1 MTNPD
6 SLYGTYP
13 CPYCGRYVKPP
24 YCPFCG
30 GEIRKPSTLKEAME
44 RLITDSNRCSGSDV

>member
-1 MTNPD
+1 MTTLD

-13 CPYCGRYVKPP
+13 CPDCGRYVKPP
-24 YCPFCG
+24 YCIFCG

-44 RLITDSNRCSGSDV
+44 RLKASSERSVHE

>member
-13 CPYCGRYVKPP
+13 CPDCGRYVKPP

-30 GEIRKPSTLKEAME
+30 AEIRKHPTLKEAVE
-44 RLITDSNRCSGSDV
+44 RLLSDSNRCSKE